1 MARPNGPVA
10 AADCKHSASAANKH
24 AGSLKPVMLV
34 LKDAA
39 IIAIAAGSGDVDL
52 AAGSSLPLYYSI
64 SLCAGLCLVAW
75 PKEAGHGSAAPP
87 GGRGEAASG
96 ARLLLQASNRSGR
109 GDSAV
114 GFGSLPLSMHARA
127 VAITLLRDG
136 CYMYT
141 MVATRCE
148 SPRTLCNNVRVSL
161 SSSSRARASLL
172 RLVGLA
178 RLPKPPLPPHND
190 GLNPHDDGPGRE
202 TNELTECLAS
212 CAAITCCI

>member
-114 GFGSLPLSMHARA
+114 GFGSLPLSMLAPLP
-127 VAITLLRDG
+127 LL
-136 CYMYT
+136 CCAM
-141 MVATRCE
+141 AA
-148 SPRTLCNNVRVSL
+148 TLCTRWWPHVASRHALCAIMYACPFRRRPERVRHCSGW
-161 SSSSRARASLL
+161 S
-172 RLVGLA
+172 GW
-178 RLPKPPLPPHND
+178 PD
-190 GLNPHDDGPGRE
+190 CLNPPSPHIMTVQTPSPP
-202 TNELTECLAS
+202 T
-212 CAAITCCI
+212 